1 MIPPEYRERLIES
14 LSGKL
19 KDKVRLAVFT
29 QEFECEFC
37 KETRELVE
45 ETASISDKIEA
56 EIYDFL
62 KDRDKAEELKIDKI
76 PAIAILGEKDY
87 GIRFYG
93 IPAGFEYAT
102 LIEDIIMVSNKATN
116 LSKGTKEALASIEKP
131 IKIQVFVTLT
141 CPYCP
146 KAVSLAHQFA
156 FESDQIRGEMVEA
169 TEFPHLAQKYAVMAV
184 PKVVINEVVE
194 FTGALPEDAF
204 LNQILVAAKR
214 SG

>member
-1 MIPPEYRERLIES
+1 MISPGYKKRLIES

-19 KDKVRLAVFT
+19 KDKVKLLVFT

-37 KETRELVE
+37 KETRELIE

-62 KDRDKAEELKIDKI
+62 RDKDKAEELKIDKI
-76 PAIAILGEKDY
+76 PAVAILGEKDY

-93 IPAGFEYAT
+93 IPAGFEYTT
-102 LIEDIIMVSNKATN
+102 LIEDIIMVSNKATS
-116 LSKGTKEALASIEKP
+116 LSKRTKEALASIENP

-204 LNQILVAAKR
+204 LNQVLAAAKR